1 MKSPGKYCQT
11 HHDVED
17 KRKYQEGYQ
26 ETETPTLRFAHDIA
40 KNDIADAHYK
50 VKLRQQYQTNMGAF
64 AEKEKE
70 KEKANGKES
79 ATEHVWHYLKPEVS
93 DPPLSHP
100 NNLKMKKRY
109 FELPPR

>member
-79 ATEHVWHYLKPEVS
+79 ATEHVLKEEKNIV
-93 DPPLSHP
+93 LS
-100 NNLKMKKRY
+100 L
-109 FELPPR
+109 EI

>member
-26 ETETPTLRFAHDIA
+26 ETETRTLRFAHDIA
-40 KNDIADAHYK
+40 KNDMADAHYK

-64 AEKEKE
+64 AEKDKE
-70 KEKANGKES
+70 KEKANGNKHPQK
-79 ATEHVWHYLKPEVS
+79 TTIIWLKYFKRRT
-93 DPPLSHP
+93 
-100 NNLKMKKRY
+100 KM
-109 FELPPR
+109 L